1 MLLPY
6 FVMVFYEIPV
16 LIVPFVDQSM
26 LNSGT
31 HYFFSLICRYGIL
44 PDFAVPRMFLY
55 FCCSLFIYFIVLWPF
70 DNVPP
75 LIQYM
80 GHEALFFSR
89 VVSLSVCA
97 CKHLGGGIATS
108 LPSKEF
114 KLHSD
119 VVKFWFGGF
128 TEGAVRWILDCVTVL
143 SKLIALKVETKQIH
157 ETHHTR
163 AAMYIFGIQHEWT
176 EWYHLIH
183 MQYLITIISYYVD
196 EIFQALIHWV
206 MVGVWCEY
214 AKFRLVWLKASPV
227 HMGFYNGT
235 SNCQSASA

>member
-1 MLLPY
+1 
-6 FVMVFYEIPV
+6 
-16 LIVPFVDQSM
+16 
-26 LNSGT
+26 
-31 HYFFSLICRYGIL
+31 
-44 PDFAVPRMFLY
+44 MFLY

-70 DNVPP
+70 DNLPP
-75 LIQYM
+75 LILYM
-80 GHEALFFSR
+80 GHEALFFGL
-89 VVSLSVCA
+89 SLCLFVHASIWAAVLRPVCHRRNSN
-97 CKHLGGGIATS
+97 CTL
-108 LPSKEF
+108 F
-114 KLHSD
+114 D

-157 ETHHTR
+157 ETHHTC

-235 SNCQSASA
+235 SNCQSASAGLTLSVMPVISHGCWPWP